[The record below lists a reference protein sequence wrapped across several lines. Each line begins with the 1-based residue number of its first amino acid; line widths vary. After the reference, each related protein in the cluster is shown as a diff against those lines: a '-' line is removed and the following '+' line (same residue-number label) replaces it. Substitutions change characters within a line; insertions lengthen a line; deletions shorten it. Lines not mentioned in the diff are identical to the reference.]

1 MHPNQLILASASPR
15 RKTLLDD
22 MGLAFAVQ
30 VANVEEDD
38 RPHLKPDNLVLNN
51 AILKA
56 ESVAKEAPDA
66 LVLGSDTTVAFE
78 GRIFSK
84 PQDLN
89 EAMQM
94 LETLSDQWHEVYSAI
109 SLRWTNGDFKES
121 FYEVSQVK
129 FRALTPSIIRKYHSR
144 VNPLDKAGAYGIQE
158 ASDLIIDSIKGS
170 FNNIMGL
177 PTELLANQLKKHD
190 FNFFTD

>member
-1 MHPNQLILASASPR
+1 MHPDQLILASASPR

-177 PTELLANQLKKHD
+177 PTELIANQLKKHG
-190 FNFFTD
+190 FHFFTD

>member
-38 RPHLKPDNLVLNN
+38 RPHLKPDNLGLNN

-129 FRALTPSIIRKYHSR
+129 FRALTPSIIRKYHSQ

-177 PTELLANQLKKHD
+177 PTELLANQLKKHG

>member
-30 VANVEEDD
+30 VTNVEEDD

-121 FYEVSQVK
+121 FYEVSQV
-129 FRALTPSIIRKYHSR
+129 
-144 VNPLDKAGAYGIQE
+144 
-158 ASDLIIDSIKGS
+158 
-170 FNNIMGL
+170 
-177 PTELLANQLKKHD
+177 
-190 FNFFTD
+190 

>member
-1 MHPNQLILASASPR
+1 MHPDQLILASASPR

-158 ASDLIIDSIKGS
+158 ASDLIIESIKGS
-170 FNNIMGL
+170 FENIMGL
-177 PTELLANQLKKHD
+177 PSELLANRLKKHGFD
-190 FNFFTD
+190 FFTD

>member
-1 MHPNQLILASASPR
+1 MHPDQLILASASPR

-109 SLRWTNGDFKES
+109 SLRWTNGNFKES
-121 FYEVSQVK
+121 FFEVSQVK
-129 FRALTPSIIRKYHSR
+129 FRALTPSIIRKYHNR

-177 PTELLANQLKKHD
+177 PTELLANQLKKHG

>member
-84 PQDLN
+84 PQDLS

-177 PTELLANQLKKHD
+177 PTEILANQLKKHD

>member
-109 SLRWTNGDFKES
+109 SLRWINGDFKES

-177 PTELLANQLKKHD
+177 PTELLANQLKNHG

>member
-22 MGLAFAVQ
+22 MGLAFVVQ
-30 VANVEEDD
+30 VTNVEEDD

-56 ESVAKEAPDA
+56 ESVAKEAPNA

-129 FRALTPSIIRKYHSR
+129 LRALTPSIIRKYHSR

-158 ASDLIIDSIKGS
+158 ASDVIIDSIKGS

-177 PTELLANQLKKHD
+177 PTELLANQLKKHG

>member
-129 FRALTPSIIRKYHSR
+129 FRALTPSIILKYHSR

-177 PTELLANQLKKHD
+177 PTELLANQLKKHG

>member
-109 SLRWTNGDFKES
+109 SLRWINGDFKES

-177 PTELLANQLKKHD
+177 PTELIANQLKKHG

>member
-1 MHPNQLILASASPR
+1 M
-15 RKTLLDD
+15 
-22 MGLAFAVQ
+22 
-30 VANVEEDD
+30 
-38 RPHLKPDNLVLNN
+38 
-51 AILKA
+51 
-56 ESVAKEAPDA
+56 
-66 LVLGSDTTVAFE
+66 
-78 GRIFSK
+78 
-84 PQDLN
+84 
-89 EAMQM
+89 
-94 LETLSDQWHEVYSAI
+94 YSAI

-177 PTELLANQLKKHD
+177 PTELIANQLKKHG